1 MTDNQTTENATSA
14 LEALD
19 RVLEELR
26 REFAAN
32 PEFAARV
39 VRAIGAQVTFDAK
52 DAAKLMNPIEL
63 AASKPEADAK
73 AEMASLPAAELKKVA
88 KSFNLATGPDLK
100 GKTSQQLADLLYRR
114 AHLKISERSSS

>member
-1 MTDNQTTENATSA
+1 MTDDQTTENGTSA

-19 RVLEELR
+19 RVLEEFR

-39 VRAIGAQVTFDAK
+39 VRALGAQVSFDPK

-63 AASKPEADAK
+63 AANKPEAEAK

-88 KSFNLATGPDLK
+88 KAFNLATGTDLK
-100 GKTSQQLADLLYRR
+100 GKTPEQLAELVYRR
-114 AHLKISERSSS
+114 AHLKISERSSG

>member
-1 MTDNQTTENATSA
+1 MTDEPQADNGTNA

-39 VRAIGAQVTFDAK
+39 VRALGAQVTFDPK
-52 DAAKLMNPIEL
+52 DAARLLNPIEL
-63 AASKPEADAK
+63 AADKPEADAK
-73 AEMASLPAAELKKVA
+73 AEIASLPAAEIKKVA
-88 KSFNLATGPDLK
+88 KAFNLATGSDLK
-100 GKTSQQLADLLYRR
+100 GKTPSQLAELVYKR
-114 AHLKISERSSS
+114 ARLKISERTSS